1 MNPASSDPHS
11 MSSPKPKISLGRLFA
26 RFFYLGLIGF
36 GGSSAVLG
44 LIQRECVEKHHSI
57 SEDEFLHGVA
67 FAQILGPYAVNT
79 AFFVGYHLAG
89 LTGAL
94 TAVVG
99 FLFPSFWI
107 VVGLS
112 YLYFHF
118 HQIPQLQ
125 SALVGI
131 GPVII
136 ALILW
141 AAYMMG
147 RPKLKN
153 PSFVVIALVAFAA
166 AYWRVNTVIILVA
179 AGALGLLRYRLRKQ
193 VPQ

>member
-1 MNPASSDPHS
+1 MPA
-11 MSSPKPKISLGRLFA
+11 PKQQVSLGRLFA

-44 LIQRECVEKHHSI
+44 LIQHECVEKHHSI

-79 AFFVGYHLAG
+79 AFFVGYQLAG

-94 TAVVG
+94 TAVIG

-118 HQIPQLQ
+118 HQIPRLQ
-125 SALVGI
+125 SALIGI

-147 RPKLKN
+147 RPKLKS
-153 PSFVVIALVAFAA
+153 PSSVVIALLAFAA
-166 AYWRVNTVIILVA
+166 AYWRVNTVIILAA
-179 AGALGLLRYRLRKQ
+179 AGGLGLLRYRLRKQ
-193 VPQ
+193 DSH